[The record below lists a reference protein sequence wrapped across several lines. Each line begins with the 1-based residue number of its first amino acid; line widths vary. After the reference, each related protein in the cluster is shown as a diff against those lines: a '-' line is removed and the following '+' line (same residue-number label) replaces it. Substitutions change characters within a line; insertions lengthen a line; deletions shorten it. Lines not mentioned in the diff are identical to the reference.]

1 MNELCVSTAHVQH
14 ILNSEYSASSVMML
28 FPAIEQLVLV
38 VHQEKGQSQLLQ
50 LTGQTRPRVSFVPEI
65 VPQKGVSARNVR
77 LDLQPIP
84 EKLGAKTQR
93 W

>member
-1 MNELCVSTAHVQH
+1 MNELCVSTARVQH
-14 ILNSEYSASSVMML
+14 ILSLEYSANSVTML

-38 VHQEKGQSQLLQ
+38 VHQEKGQSQMLQ
-50 LTGQTRPRVSFVPEI
+50 LTAQTRPHVSFVPEI
-65 VPQKGVSARNVR
+65 VPQKGVSARHVR